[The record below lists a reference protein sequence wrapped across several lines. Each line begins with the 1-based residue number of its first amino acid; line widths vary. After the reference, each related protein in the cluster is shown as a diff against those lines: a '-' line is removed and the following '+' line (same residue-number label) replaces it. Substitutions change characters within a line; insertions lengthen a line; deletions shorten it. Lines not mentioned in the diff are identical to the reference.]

1 MVFTTKWLYN
11 QILCDVMY
19 SSYTQKIINWIE
31 YESSNKPSSH
41 DLARWNI
48 WHCKEISDARWNA
61 MYKHLIRENPEL
73 K

>member
-1 MVFTTKWLYN
+1 
-11 QILCDVMY
+11 MY